1 MKKKGAFSVLGIVL
15 ILTLALLALTPGVPS
30 SQTKGKPVVIRPPEV
45 GSASDLA
52 VIGWIIVLLLTIP
65 VIVISLAI
73 GGWGVSAALGYLIL
87 PPALPPALLAFPALG
102 TFLAFVVYILSP
114 SWAVYLGLGAV
125 GLFGA
130 LIFLG
135 AIYFGI
141 VRAISK
147 GRYEKARGASL
158 FWAII
163 FIIPVFFVLWN
174 SVLSGTVVGLIPA
187 FFFLLT
193 YGRLGEVIAKYGPVA
208 VMGEAVPGM
217 AGVPPIPG
225 PLGPGPMGPGGPMP
239 PMPPA
244 AGPPRNPQ
252 CPTCGKE
259 LYYSANHR
267 RWYCQNCDNP
277 GR

>member
-1 MKKKGAFSVLGIVL
+1 MEA
-15 ILTLALLALTPGVPS
+15 PPPYPVPMPAIAEE
-30 SQTKGKPVVIRPPEV
+30 KGKPVVIRPPEV
-45 GSASDLA
+45 GSAHDFA
-52 VIGWIIVLLLTIP
+52 TMGWIITLLLSIP
-65 VIVISLAI
+65 WVIISLVI
-73 GGWGVSAALGYLIL
+73 GGFGLAAALGYLIL
-87 PPALPPALLAFPALG
+87 PPVLPPALLSFPALG
-102 TFLAFVVYILSP
+102 TFIAFVVFLLTP
-114 SWAVYLGLGAV
+114 SYVVYLGLGV
-125 GLFGA
+125 GGLIVA

-135 AIYFGI
+135 AIYTGI
-141 VRAISK
+141 VRSISK

-158 FWAII
+158 FWGIL

-174 SVLSGTVVGLIPA
+174 PVMSGTVVALVPA
-187 FFFLLT
+187 LFFLLT

-217 AGVPPIPG
+217 AGVPPVPA
-225 PLGPGPMGPGGPMP
+225 PLGAMAMGPGGPMP
-239 PMPPA
+239 PMPPM
-244 AGPPRNPQ
+244 AGPPKNPQ

>member
-1 MKKKGAFSVLGIVL
+1 MESPPPFPIPAPAIVEER
-15 ILTLALLALTPGVPS
+15 
-30 SQTKGKPVVIRPPEV
+30 GKPVVIRPPEV
-45 GSASDLA
+45 GSAHDFA
-52 VIGWIIVLLLTIP
+52 VIGWIITLLLAVP
-65 VIVISLAI
+65 WIVIALII
-73 GGWGVSAALGYLIL
+73 GGFGLAAALGYLIL
-87 PPALPPALLAFPALG
+87 PPVIPPALLAFPAVG
-102 TFLAFVVYILSP
+102 TFLAFVVFVLTP
-114 SWAVYLGLGAV
+114 SWVVYLGLGVV
-125 GLFGA
+125 GLLAA

-158 FWAII
+158 FWGII
-163 FIIPVFFVLWN
+163 FIIPVFFVLFN
-174 SVLSGTVVGLIPA
+174 SVLSGTVIALVPA

-217 AGVPPIPG
+217 AGAPPPMPMPG
-225 PLGPGPMGPGGPMP
+225 PLAVPMGGPVSAMGPAMGPGGPMP

-267 RWYCQNCDNP
+267 RWYCQTCDNP